1 MSHVDEGTLH
11 AYLDGELPPNERRDL
26 EAHLAQ
32 CAACKERLAEE
43 RALFERA
50 SALLGSARPV
60 ERPAPPF
67 ERLRHTPRRSPW
79 HIRMPL
85 AWAASILLALGLGYY
100 LREPGTDHEVSG
112 LLSQHAAP
120 VAEEGK
126 TQTQEPV
133 NADKPTLFVRQTQK
147 VRAPDTRATDVAA
160 GTERAS
166 VESVRRNEADSG
178 VVALRSQVHLRGAAP
193 AQAAPTTRDS
203 MLRLQ
208 AALEEV
214 AVTTAPAFVTT
225 APAERASAPAGAVNA
240 RRDDSRSVR
249 NLVSTTWPIISRGAA
264 ASLLGD
270 KPVGVPG
277 LATRR
282 IRRSPGS
289 DSTVVVEQALD
300 SATVIQIFQRP
311 ATARAADPAVFI
323 DGNPIAREA
332 APAAAPAPADRLA
345 RFVGKLRVEISGPV
359 STDSLNRLLEQVAPI
374 P

>member
-26 EAHLAQ
+26 EAHVAQ

-50 SALLGSARPV
+50 SALLGSARPA

-67 ERLRHTPRRSPW
+67 ERLRPTHRRSPW
-79 HIRMPL
+79 HVRMPV

-100 LREPGTDHEVSG
+100 LREPATDQAVSG
-112 LLSQHAAP
+112 LVSQPAAP
-120 VAEEGK
+120 VAEEAK
-126 TQTQEPV
+126 SERQELAT
-133 NADKPTLFVRQTQK
+133 ADKATTAVRQTQK
-147 VRAPDTRATDVAA
+147 RRAPDTRALDAVAER
-160 GTERAS
+160 ERAS
-166 VESVRRNEADSG
+166 VDSLHRADANSG
-178 VVALRSQVHLRGAAP
+178 VVAIQPQVQLRGAP
-193 AQAAPTTRDS
+193 TQAAPIPRDS
-203 MLRLQ
+203 ALRLEGAIVTATNAVLARQ
-208 AALEEV
+208 READSLAA
-214 AVTTAPAFVTT
+214 
-225 APAERASAPAGAVNA
+225 NA
-240 RRDDSRSVR
+240 RSGYERRSVR

-282 IRRSPGS
+282 IRRSPGP

-311 ATARAADPAVFI
+311 ATARAADSPLYII
-323 DGNPIAREA
+323 DGVPIAREA

-359 STDSLNRLLEQVAPI
+359 SADSLNRLLEQVKPI
-374 P
+374 EP